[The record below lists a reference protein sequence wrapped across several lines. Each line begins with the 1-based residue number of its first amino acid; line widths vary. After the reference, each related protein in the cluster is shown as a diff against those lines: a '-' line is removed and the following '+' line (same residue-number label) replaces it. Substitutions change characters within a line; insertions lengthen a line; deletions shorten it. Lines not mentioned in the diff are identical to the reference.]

1 MFSYRHGFHSGNH
14 ADVLKHA
21 TLLAVIR
28 YMGEKPT
35 ALTVVDTHA
44 GAGMYR
50 LDVGQAQTS
59 GEAAHG
65 VAKLWA
71 AAQDGGTELAPLLDD
86 YIAFLK
92 SMNGGVHCNHYP
104 GSPVLMHSQLRADD
118 KLKLFEMHPTDGRLL
133 NSEMRRR
140 DGGQEQITVLREDG
154 FTAVQ
159 KFFPP
164 PSRRGLL
171 VCDPSYEIKNDY
183 AKVQDMV
190 SLGLTRFP
198 TGTYFIWYPIIAR
211 PEAHNLPRRLKT
223 LSNQAGRSWLHATL
237 NVRGGKSP
245 VAAKALASQE
255 RSRGQGP
262 IGGLSGSGIFIL
274 NPPFTLKG
282 LLEPALKQ
290 LVGLLGQ
297 DQHAASVLETS

>member
-1 MFSYRHGFHSGNH
+1 MFSYRHVFHSGNH

-21 TLLAVIR
+21 ALLAVIR
-28 YMGEKPT
+28 YMGEKPVPI
-35 ALTVVDTHA
+35 TVLDTHA
-44 GAGMYR
+44 GAGLYR

-65 VAKLWA
+65 IFKLWDYA
-71 AAQDGGTELAPLLDD
+71 EDPNVTLAPLLAD
-86 YIAFLK
+86 YIALLK
-92 SMNGGVHCNHYP
+92 AMNGGKNCHHYP
-104 GSPVLMHSQLRADD
+104 GSPLLVHSQLRADD

-133 NSEMRRR
+133 NAEMRRHNI
-140 DGGQEQITVLREDG
+140 DNQIVVLREDG

-171 VCDPSYEIKNDY
+171 VCDPSYEIKSDY

-223 LSNQAGRSWLHATL
+223 LCNQAGKPWLHVTL

-245 VAAKALASQE
+245 VAAKSLAAQD
-255 RSRGQGP
+255 RPRGQGP
-262 IGGLSGSGIFIL
+262 AGGLSGSGVFIV

-282 LLEPALKQ
+282 QLEPALKQ
-290 LVGLLGQ
+290 LVEVLGQ
-297 DQHAASVLETS
+297 DQHASSVLETS